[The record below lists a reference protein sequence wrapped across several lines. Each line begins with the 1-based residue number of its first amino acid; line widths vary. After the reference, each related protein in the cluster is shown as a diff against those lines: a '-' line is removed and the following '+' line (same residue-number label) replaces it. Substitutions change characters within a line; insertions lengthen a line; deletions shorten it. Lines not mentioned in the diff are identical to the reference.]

1 MSELVSALHVFAIGM
16 HGMNQHIAF
25 NAQKHIPCLSRCH
38 KSALNA
44 GVKRLDHCR
53 SSFSALK
60 RLDEKRLV
68 SRKAQGDET

>member
-16 HGMNQHIAF
+16 HGKNQHIAF

-44 GVKRLDHCR
+44 GVKRFRHERPLQVIIC
-53 SSFSALK
+53 SF
-60 RLDEKRLV
+60 E
-68 SRKAQGDET
+68 ET